1 MGRFRDFVS
10 KASMSEAES
19 LEEESYDFTD
29 EYDEEED
36 FEEAGELHSL
46 PPVEDLARI
55 VTATPETF
63 ADVKPFSDQYRQGVP
78 VIVNLMRASD
88 AERARINDYTYGLC
102 YGLHGRIQRVSND
115 VMLLSPRTVR
125 LEQVSNEGEI

>member
-10 KASMSEAES
+10 KASMSEAEG
-19 LEEESYDFTD
+19 LEEESYDFAD
-29 EYDEEED
+29 EYEEVDYDEP
-36 FEEAGELHSL
+36 GELHSL

-55 VTATPETF
+55 VTATPESF

-78 VIVNLMRASD
+78 VIVNLARACD
-88 AERARINDYTYGLC
+88 EERRRLNDYIVGLC
-102 YGLHGRIQRVSND
+102 YGLHGRIERVSSD

-125 LEQVSNEGEI
+125 LERVANESDI